1 MFENA
6 PFSFQSGVIGPPIN
20 SGEGPSVFTTG
31 SSPSAVDVSGE
42 ECCGIGRKSEIV
54 FSCPCSLG

>member
-20 SGEGPSVFTTG
+20 SGEATSVFTTG
-31 SSPSAVDVSGE
+31 SSPVLWTFLERNVVELAVRV
-42 ECCGIGRKSEIV
+42 K
-54 FSCPCSLG
+54 